1 MIHHRHFAA
10 ALVLV
15 ALGSEAAAE
24 IRLIGK
30 GAIPADAADKSGVNG
45 ILEDGTRLN
54 TLGSCGSGIAHTGV
68 GQRYVLVS
76 DRGPKDG
83 AAAFPCRF
91 HVMDLTLD
99 GAGGLKWDLIET
111 RLLTD
116 AQGRSFIGLASEL
129 RPGKTAGRLDPE
141 AVRVSPS
148 GTILIADEYGPH
160 LMEFSAEGRLIREF
174 SLPKHLRIAHPH
186 ADAAKELADNK
197 SGRVPNRGMEG
208 LAITP
213 DGSKLL
219 GAMQSPLIQ
228 DGGTRGTNLR
238 LVEIDLASGATREFL
253 YALEH
258 AKMAVSEILAVND
271 HEFLVLERTGSS
283 DAAGSRTARIF
294 KIDIS
299 RATDI
304 SRYPSLPRDTIPSD
318 VVPVNKSP
326 FIDLLDPA
334 FGLAGPDFPTKV
346 EGLAFGPDL
355 PDGRRLLL
363 VTSDNDC
370 SAEPMHIW
378 AFAIESRDL
387 PHFQPQSFRSR

>member
-1 MIHHRHFAA
+1 
-10 ALVLV
+10 V
-15 ALGSEAAAE
+15 
-24 IRLIGK
+24 
-30 GAIPADAADKSGVNG
+30 
-45 ILEDGTRLN
+45 
-54 TLGSCGSGIAHTGV
+54 
-68 GQRYVLVS
+68 
-76 DRGPKDG
+76 
-83 AAAFPCRF
+83 
-91 HVMDLTLD
+91 
-99 GAGGLKWDLIET
+99 KWDLIET

-116 AQGRSFIGLASEL
+116 AKGRTFTGAAWEL

-160 LMEFSAEGRLIREF
+160 LMEFNVEGRLLREF
-174 SLPKHLRIAHPH
+174 KLPKHLRIAHPH

-208 LAITP
+208 LAISP

-238 LVEIDLASGATREFL
+238 LVEVDVASGATREFL
-253 YALEH
+253 YPLDH
-258 AKMAVSEILAVND
+258 AKMAVSEIVAVND

-283 DAAGSRTARIF
+283 DAAGARAAKIF

-299 RATDI
+299 KASDI
-304 SRYPSLPRDTIPSD
+304 SQHPSLPRDGNPAG
-318 VVPVNKSP
+318 VVPVVKLP

-334 FGLAGPDFPTKV
+334 YGLAGPDFPVKI

-363 VTSDNDC
+363 VTCDNDC
-370 SAEPMHIW
+370 TPEPTRIW

-387 PHFQPQSFRSR
+387 PHFQPQMFRHH